1 MRYLAETH
9 IVLWYLNGDEKLPN
23 KAREL
28 IDDDKNEIFFSLAV
42 PPKVNLDKFA
52 KANKVVKRSGDFHCF
67 SSTLV
72 FLYLHHKTFVF
83 FLQVFLPSFLR
94 KLRQV

>member
-72 FLYLHHKTFVF
+72 FLNFCFLSASLSSIFPSKTSSGV
-83 FLQVFLPSFLR
+83 R
-94 KLRQV
+94 